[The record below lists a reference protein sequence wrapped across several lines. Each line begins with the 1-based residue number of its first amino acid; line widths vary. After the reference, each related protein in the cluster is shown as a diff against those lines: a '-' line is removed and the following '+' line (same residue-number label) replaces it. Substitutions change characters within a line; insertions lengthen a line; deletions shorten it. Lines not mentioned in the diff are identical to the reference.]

1 MTLTERIQ
9 KDLVEAM
16 RAKDELRL
24 SVLRMAKSALKNRQV
39 EKMRAL
45 EEAEELQVLAA
56 LVKQRREAA
65 EQFAAGGRADLAEKE
80 TREMAILESYLP
92 AAATAEEMER
102 AITEAVAET
111 GAASPKQMGAVI
123 KAARAR
129 LAGKTVDGKALS
141 DRVRERLSGAC

>member
-24 SVLRMAKSALKNRQV
+24 AVLRMTKTALKNRQV

-45 EEAEELQVLAA
+45 EEAEEVQVLLT

-65 EQFAAGGRADLAEKE
+65 EQFAAGGRAELAERE
-80 TREMAILESYLP
+80 TREITVLESYLP
-92 AAATAEEMER
+92 AAATPEEMDR
-102 AITEAVAET
+102 AIGEAIAET
-111 GAASPKQMGAVI
+111 GADSMKQMGAVV
-123 KAARAR
+123 KAARGR

-141 DRVRERLSGAC
+141 DRVRERLGGNG

>member
-1 MTLTERIQ
+1 MALTEQIQ

-24 SVLRMAKSALKNRQV
+24 AVLRMAKTALKNRQV

-45 EEAEELQVLAA
+45 EEAEEVQVL
-56 LVKQRREAA
+56 LTLIKQRREAA
-65 EQFAAGGRADLAEKE
+65 EQFAAGGRA
-80 TREMAILESYLP
+80 EMAERETQEITVLESYLP
-92 AAATAEEMER
+92 AAATPEEMKR
-102 AITEAVAET
+102 AIGEAIAET
-111 GAASPKQMGAVI
+111 GADSMKQMGAVV

-141 DRVRERLSGAC
+141 DLVRERLSGRG